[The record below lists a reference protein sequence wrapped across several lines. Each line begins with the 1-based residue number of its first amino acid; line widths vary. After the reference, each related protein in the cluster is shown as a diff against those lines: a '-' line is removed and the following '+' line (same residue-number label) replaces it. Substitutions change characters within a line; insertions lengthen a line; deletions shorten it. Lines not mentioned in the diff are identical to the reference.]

1 MNAVKQKRL
10 TIGEGFE
17 LRSLSTSPLGQVINY
32 LQTIP
37 LNNSEMARNTL
48 VSRFLPFT
56 LDSSHPEYRSLA
68 LACAIECESWGKAI
82 REYCGLPS
90 ASTGVH
96 SYPLVSPVASAPPV
110 SSVSPAPSVSSTSLM
125 EESHAVVANQLPVV
139 ESDEDL
145 LNKFQQELQAI
156 VDSADGAYEAREKL
170 RKLEPQ
176 QESDWTEE
184 QWDLWEEYSSQQR
197 SIVNRQ
203 MFGDLGK
210 RPQTATDQ

>member
-10 TIGEGFE
+10 TVGEGFE

-68 LACAIECESWGKAI
+68 LACAIECESWGRAI

-96 SYPLVSPVASAPPV
+96 SYPLVS
-110 SSVSPAPSVSSTSLM
+110 SVTPAPSVSSTSLM
-125 EESHAVVANQLPVV
+125 EESHSVVANQLPVI

-145 LNKFQQELQAI
+145 LNKFKQELQAI

-210 RPQTATDQ
+210 SQ

>member
-10 TIGEGFE
+10 TVGEGFE
-17 LRSLSTSPLGQVINY
+17 LRSISTSPLGQVIIY

-56 LDSSHPEYRSLA
+56 LEESHPEYRSLA
-68 LACAIECESWGKAI
+68 LACAIECESWGRAI

-96 SYPLVSPVASAPPV
+96 SYPLVS
-110 SSVSPAPSVSSTSLM
+110 SVPSVSSTPVM
-125 EESHAVVANQLPVV
+125 EESNSVEANQLPVV

-145 LNKFQQELQAI
+145 LNKFQQELQSI

-184 QWDLWEEYSSQQR
+184 QWDLWSEYSSQQR

-203 MFGDLGK
+203 MFGDWGK
-210 RPQTATDQ
+210 SQEITMDQ

>member
-10 TIGEGFE
+10 TVGEGFE
-17 LRSLSTSPLGQVINY
+17 LRSLSTSPLGQVIIY

-68 LACAIECESWGKAI
+68 LACAIDCESWGKAI

-96 SYPLVSPVASAPPV
+96 SYPLVS
-110 SSVSPAPSVSSTSLM
+110 SVTPVSSTSLI
-125 EESHAVVANQLPVV
+125 EESHAVVANQLPVI

-184 QWDLWEEYSSQQR
+184 QWDLWSEYSSKQR

-210 RPQTATDQ
+210 RPQTATEK

>member
-10 TIGEGFE
+10 MVGEGFE
-17 LRSLSTSPLGQVINY
+17 LRSISTSPLGQVINY

-68 LACAIECESWGKAI
+68 LACAIECESWGRAI

-90 ASTGVH
+90 ASTGVP
-96 SYPLVSPVASAPPV
+96 SYPLVS
-110 SSVSPAPSVSSTSLM
+110 SVTPVSSTSLM

-156 VDSADGAYEAREKL
+156 VDSADGAQEAREKL

-184 QWDLWEEYSSQQR
+184 QWDLWDEYSSQQR

>member
-17 LRSLSTSPLGQVINY
+17 LRSISTSPLGQVINY

-96 SYPLVSPVASAPPV
+96 SYPLVSSVTPV
-110 SSVSPAPSVSSTSLM
+110 SSVSSTSLM

-176 QESDWTEE
+176 QESDWTES

-203 MFGDLGK
+203 MFGDWGK
-210 RPQTATDQ
+210 SQ

>member
-1 MNAVKQKRL
+1 MV
-10 TIGEGFE
+10 GEGFE
-17 LRSLSTSPLGQVINY
+17 LRSISTSPLGQVINY

-68 LACAIECESWGKAI
+68 LACAIECESWGRAI

-110 SSVSPAPSVSSTSLM
+110 SSTSLM
-125 EESHAVVANQLPVV
+125 EESHAVVANQLPLV

-184 QWDLWEEYSSQQR
+184 QWDLWEEYSSKQR

-210 RPQTATDQ
+210 RPQTATEK

>member
-10 TIGEGFE
+10 MVGEGLE
-17 LRSLSTSPLGQVINY
+17 LRSNSTTPLGQVINY

-48 VSRFLPFT
+48 ISRFLPFT

-68 LACAIECESWGKAI
+68 LACAIECESWGRAI

-96 SYPLVSPVASAPPV
+96 SYPLVSSVTPV
-110 SSVSPAPSVSSTSLM
+110 SSTPVM
-125 EESHAVVANQLPVV
+125 GESNSVVANQLPVI

-145 LNKFQQELQAI
+145 LNKFKKELQGI

-170 RKLEPQ
+170 RKMQPL
-176 QESDWTEE
+176 QESDWTED
-184 QWDLWEEYSSQQR
+184 QWDLWDEYSSQQR
-197 SIVNRQ
+197 SIIHRQ
-203 MFGDLGK
+203 MFGDLAK
-210 RPQTATDQ
+210 SQEIATEK